1 MMEIRR
7 MRDADEQGIRS
18 LFAACFGKPLSH
30 EEWFW
35 KYRLSP
41 WGSEAA
47 IALDGEDI
55 VAHYGGVGAR
65 FYGKGRTLSVYQPC
79 DVMTHPKYRARIF
92 SKRGA
97 MVKAGELF
105 YASNPMDF
113 AFGFPSERHAVLG
126 TKQLGYTEH
135 SHIAVFSRKVSVF
148 KPFGSLFL
156 KTDTKWSS
164 LDEAELDALWKEAR
178 EEYPLTLDKNS
189 RYLCWRYRDHP
200 SGQYGPL
207 LVRSRCSRA
216 LQAFAVY
223 AVRGSELHVLDFFS
237 VRSFNPKTLLRLL
250 ENTAVRNGIGVV
262 RAWVHPNERASR
274 TFERYGY
281 AAEKGVPYI
290 FKILNDQITPSF
302 LFDAYCYR
310 MGDYDAG

>member
-1 MMEIRR
+1 M
-7 MRDADEQGIRS
+7 
-18 LFAACFGKPLSH
+18 CFGKNLSH
-30 EEWFW
+30 AEWVW
-35 KYRLSP
+35 KYKHSP
-41 WGSEAA
+41 WGSQAA

-55 VAHYGGVGAR
+55 VAHYGGVGAK
-65 FYGKGRTLSVYQPC
+65 FYAKGKNLTVYQPC

-92 SKRGA
+92 SKRGG
-97 MVKAGELF
+97 MVQAGGLF
-105 YASNPMDF
+105 FSSNPMDF

-135 SHIAVFSRKVSVF
+135 SHVTVLSKKVSIH
-148 KPFGSLFL
+148 KPFATFFVKVERGWDVLN
-156 KTDTKWSS
+156 
-164 LDEAELDALWKEAR
+164 EAELDTLWKEAR
-178 EEYPLTLDKNS
+178 EEYRLTLDKDC

-200 SGQYGPL
+200 SRQYESL
-207 LVRSRCSRA
+207 LVRSRHSKA

-223 AVRGSELHVLDFFS
+223 AVRESELHVLDFFS
-237 VRSFNPKTLLRLL
+237 ARSFNTKTLLRLF
-250 ENTAVRNGIGVV
+250 ENTAVRNGLGTV
-262 RAWVHPNERASR
+262 RVWVHPHESVFS

-302 LFDAYCYR
+302 LFSSYCYR

>member
-1 MMEIRR
+1 MMEIRTITN
-7 MRDADEQGIRS
+7 ADEHGIRS

-30 EEWFW
+30 EEWVW
-35 KYRLSP
+35 KYRHSP

-47 IALDGEDI
+47 IAVDGEDI

-65 FYGKGRTLSVYQPC
+65 FYAKGRTLSVYQPC

-92 SKRGA
+92 SKKGA

-135 SHIAVFSRKVSVF
+135 SHVTALRKKVSVR
-148 KPFGSLFL
+148 KPFGNFFV
-156 KTDTKWSS
+156 KTDKGWGS
-164 LDEAELDALWKEAR
+164 LDEAELDTLWRESR
-178 EEYPLTLDKNS
+178 EEYGLTLDKDS

-200 SGQYGPL
+200 TGRYEPL
-207 LVRSRCSRA
+207 LVRSRYSKA

-223 AVRGSELHVLDFFS
+223 AVRESELHVLDFFS
-237 VRSFNPKTLLRLL
+237 VRSFNTKTLLRLF
-250 ENTAVRNGIGVV
+250 ENTAVGNGLGVV
-262 RAWVHPNERASR
+262 RVWVHRHESVFR

-290 FKILNDQITPSF
+290 FKILNNQITSSF

-310 MGDYDAG
+310 MGDYDAA

>member
-1 MMEIRR
+1 MMEIRIITN
-7 MRDADEQGIRS
+7 ADEQGIRS
-18 LFAACFGKPLSH
+18 LFEVCFGKTLSH

-35 KYRLSP
+35 KYRHSP
-41 WGSEAA
+41 WGSEAV

-65 FYGKGRTLSVYQPC
+65 FYAKGRILTVFQPC
-79 DVMTHPKYRARIF
+79 DVMTHPKYRSRIF

-105 YASNPMDF
+105 YGSNRMDF

-135 SHIAVFSRKVSVF
+135 SYVTALRKKVSSRR
-148 KPFGSLFL
+148 PFGNLFVRAEKGWGSLN
-156 KTDTKWSS
+156 
-164 LDEAELDALWKEAR
+164 EAELDTLWNEAR
-178 EEYPLTLDKNS
+178 EAYGLTLDKAS

-200 SGQYGPL
+200 TGHYEPL
-207 LVRSRCSRA
+207 LVRSRFSKA

-223 AVRGSELHVLDFFS
+223 AVYKSELHILDFFS
-237 VRSFNPKTLLRLL
+237 VRSFDTKTLLRLFDHVAIGNGL
-250 ENTAVRNGIGVV
+250 GCVRV
-262 RAWVHPNERASR
+262 WVHPHEGVFR
-274 TFERYGY
+274 TFQRCGY
-281 AAEKGVPYI
+281 TAEKGVPYI

-310 MGDYDAG
+310 MGDYDAA

>member
-1 MMEIRR
+1 MEIREFR
-7 MRDADEQGIRS
+7 KEDEDGVRS
-18 LFAACFGKPLSH
+18 LFAACFGKKLSH
-30 EEWFW
+30 EEWVW
-35 KYRLSP
+35 KYRHSP

-47 IALDGEDI
+47 IALDGGHI
-55 VAHYGGVGAR
+55 IAHYGGVGAE
-65 FYGKGRTLSVYQPC
+65 FYGKGRTLRVYQPC

-105 YASNPMDF
+105 YTSNPMDF

-135 SHIAVFSRKVSVF
+135 SHVTVLRKKVSVCR
-148 KPFGSLFL
+148 PFGNIFM
-156 KTDTKWSS
+156 KTDIDWSS

-178 EEYPLTLDKNS
+178 EEYSLTLDKDS

-200 SGQYGPL
+200 TGQYEPL
-207 LVRSRCSRA
+207 LVRSRYSKA

-223 AVRGSELHVLDFFS
+223 TVRESELHVLDFFS
-237 VRSFNPKTLLRLL
+237 VRSFNIKTLLRLF
-250 ENTAVRNGIGVV
+250 ENTAARNGLGVV
-262 RAWVHPNERASR
+262 RVWVHPHERASG

-290 FKILNDQITPSF
+290 FKILNNQLTASF
-302 LFDAYCYR
+302 LFDSYCYR
-310 MGDYDAG
+310 MGDYDAA

>member
-1 MMEIRR
+1 MMELRTITN
-7 MRDADEQGIRS
+7 ADEQGIRS
-18 LFAACFGKPLSH
+18 LFAACFGKELSR
-30 EEWFW
+30 EEWVW
-35 KYRLSP
+35 KYRHSP

-65 FYGKGRTLSVYQPC
+65 FYAKGRILTVFQPC

-92 SKRGA
+92 SKKGA

-113 AFGFPSERHAVLG
+113 AFGFPSERHAILG
-126 TKQLGYTEH
+126 TKQLGYTPH
-135 SHIAVFSRKVSVF
+135 SYVTVLSKKASMYR
-148 KPFGSLFL
+148 PFGGLFVRVERGWDAL
-156 KTDTKWSS
+156 NES
-164 LDEAELDALWKEAR
+164 ELDTLWKKAR
-178 EEYPLTLDKNS
+178 EEYSLTLDKDYG
-189 RYLCWRYRDHP
+189 YLCWRYRDHP
-200 SGQYGPL
+200 SGQYEPL
-207 LVRSRCSRA
+207 LVRSRYGKT

-223 AVRGSELHVLDFFS
+223 AVRESELHVLDFFS
-237 VRSFNPKTLLRLL
+237 VRSFNIKILLRLF
-250 ENTAVRNGIGVV
+250 ENTAVRNGLGVV
-262 RAWVHPNERASR
+262 RVWVHPNESVFR

-310 MGDYDAG
+310 MGDYDAA

>member
-1 MMEIRR
+1 MIEIRTFTDKDEDSI
-7 MRDADEQGIRS
+7 RD
-18 LFAACFGKPLSH
+18 LFTMCFGKNLSH
-30 EEWFW
+30 EEWDW
-35 KYRLSP
+35 KYKHSP

-47 IALDGEDI
+47 IVLDGEHI
-55 VAHYGGVGAR
+55 IAHYGGVGAK
-65 FYGKGRTLSVYQPC
+65 FFSKGKFLNVYQPC

-105 YASNPMDF
+105 YNSNPMDF

-135 SHIAVFSRKVSVF
+135 RYVTVLSKKVSIH
-148 KPFGSLFL
+148 KPFAAFFL
-156 KTDTKWSS
+156 KIERGWDA
-164 LDEAELDALWKEAR
+164 LNEAEVDVLWKKAR
-178 EEYPLTLDKNS
+178 EDYLLTLDKDS

-200 SGQYGPL
+200 SRQYEPL
-207 LVRSRCSRA
+207 LVRSRYSKR

-223 AVRGSELHVLDFFS
+223 AVRESELHVMDFFS
-237 VRSFNPKTLLRLL
+237 VQSFKINTLLRLF
-250 ENTAVRNGIGVV
+250 ENTAARNGLEAV
-262 RAWVHPNERASR
+262 RVWVHPHEGVFR
-274 TFERYGY
+274 TFQRCGY
-281 AAEKGVPYI
+281 TAEKGVPYI